1 MVDALEASTRY
12 LKIVH
17 QKNPKVRYGAVL
29 MNCLAPAGSTVV
41 HPHMQALASD
51 QKFDMLA
58 QVDNKAQEYW
68 NVHDSNYWKDL
79 VNEEKKR

>member
-1 MVDALEASTRY
+1 
-12 LKIVH
+12 
-17 QKNPKVRYGAVL
+17 
-29 MNCLAPAGSTVV
+29 
-41 HPHMQALASD
+41 MQALASD